1 MYSTSLLTLVL
12 LATDAVQRV
21 YASLG
26 FVDVH
31 RPSCKQSSESEHRFR
46 HSPLFMSPSRARIK
60 SKLQKQKKKQSQR
73 QTLNRQIS
81 GEPAGITPGICLWKE
96 FRRRFRLGRRQPL
109 QDTLINT
116 KLSFLLKSD
125 GRRRKKIKERLKK
138 LGYKFSSKKDGK
150 VELENTNTQIIDDED
165 DEYNQCSLDGLR
177 ATAGV
182 LRTRIRLKQDE
193 LKELE
198 VLMRDVVREMRMEG
212 FLNKKPQDKEVE
224 VIKATDTMTTISNT
238 LGNGNGNMMG
248 EDELDALNNQW
259 KNKQYET
266 EAPQEAEDDDGE
278 LLYEFQLDLMKTR
291 AAEVQSQI
299 LLDRIK
305 LQRLERRILCCEST
319 ELGLLER
326 AVGNTLDT
334 LNESEFLANP
344 ITVTQQRARKFIS
357 TLGQSSSVLFRRI
370 DRESYISDAKERNL
384 ESLSDF
390 VVKETSAG
398 IRIVGNLLS
407 NPSQLTQLI
416 DPETPTLIPHVPAIL
431 SRLDRLESHVA
442 PILSRVLNNKQHLK
456 TIEPYLPEILE
467 RFDDIE
473 PHLPWI
479 LDNIDVLAPYTGL
492 LLKHIDELLLYAAVD
507 EYETGEDKK
516 DNYAFAE
523 QLLPYLEVYV
533 SQLDLVGPH
542 LPLLRPHLPLLL
554 KHNRIKILS
563 PHVGKLFA
571 RGYQDLSGEFTL
583 QYMHFSLDVHSFT

>member
-1 MYSTSLLTLVL
+1 MKSPLVKMCPSQIIVL
-12 LATDAVQRV
+12 LLVVTGAAGNLRRP
-21 YASLG
+21 G
-26 FVDVH
+26 FVDLH
-31 RPSCKQSSESEHRFR
+31 AFNSYDALSEQHQTLFR
-46 HSPLFMSPSRARIK
+46 HSPIFMSPSRARIK
-60 SKLQKQKKKQSQR
+60 SKLQKLKQNQSHRTPSHHQ
-73 QTLNRQIS
+73 S
-81 GEPAGITPGICLWKE
+81 SEAAGISSGIGLWNE
-96 FRRRFRLGRRQPL
+96 FRRRMRNRKPL
-109 QDTLINT
+109 QDTLDNT
-116 KLSFLLKSD
+116 KLSLLLKSE

-138 LGYKFSSKKDGK
+138 LGYKFSSKKGGGI
-150 VELENTNTQIIDDED
+150 ELEKTSSKTED
-165 DEYNQCSLDGLR
+165 DEEDEYNEYSLDGLR

-212 FLNKKPQDKEVE
+212 FLNKKPQDSEVN
-224 VIKATDTMTTISNT
+224 VVKVTTSP
-238 LGNGNGNMMG
+238 LGNDGIMS
-248 EDELDALNNQW
+248 ESELDALNSQW
-259 KNKQYET
+259 KNKDYANQPKNDEI
-266 EAPQEAEDDDGE
+266 DDDVTIDEDE
-278 LLYEFQLDLMKTR
+278 LVYEFQLDLMKTR
-291 AAEVQSQI
+291 AAEIQSQI

-344 ITVTQQRARKFIS
+344 ITVLRQRSRKFVTTFGSS
-357 TLGQSSSVLFRRI
+357 TSVLFRRI
-370 DRESYISDAKERNL
+370 DRESYTSDAKERNL

-398 IRIVGNLLS
+398 IRIVGKLLS

-507 EYETGEDKK
+507 EYEASDDSK

-554 KHNRIKILS
+554 KHDRIKILS

-571 RGYQDLSGEFTL
+571 KGYQDLSGKFI
-583 QYMHFSLDVHSFT
+583 